1 MSLRELVK
9 EELALSKDYSFKWL
23 SEYVDNA
30 DISDR
35 IGVIHV
41 LANSREMTPAFRMQ
55 VAKVSARLTCVARWF
70 QIPIEPNAHTILSKI
85 YLIPCPEKRIAP
97 EAMDA
102 PISENDINGG
112 FTYIRRSGRA
122 PIIIVFR
129 MEEFPKVLLH
139 EMLHHSFLQSRMD
152 PWPIDQVAEL
162 KRAFGIAAD
171 MDLLPQEGVI
181 EAWAE
186 VLQCF
191 FVSEELGVPM
201 GTLLAEEK
209 ANANRMAHELL
220 DRQKKLTGG
229 LWHETTN
236 AYAYIVFRSIFLNSI
251 EEFMT
256 LETPVQYTALLLKN
270 AGIVN
275 AHTSQRE
282 SIRAGDNAL
291 ALRMTRFGD
300 F

>member
-70 QIPIEPNAHTILSKI
+70 QIPNAHTILSNI
-85 YLIPCPEKRIAP
+85 YLIPCPEKRMAP
-97 EAMDA
+97 KAIDV
-102 PISENDINGG
+102 PLSENDINGG

-122 PIIIVFR
+122 LLVIIFR

-152 PWPIDQVAEL
+152 PWPIDQIAEL
-162 KRAFGIAAD
+162 KRAFGIAAE

-181 EAWAE
+181 ETWAE

-209 ANANRMAHELL
+209 SNANRMARELL

-256 LETPVQYTALLLKN
+256 LETPDQYTALLLKN
-270 AGIVN
+270 AGLV
-275 AHTSQRE
+275 QRG